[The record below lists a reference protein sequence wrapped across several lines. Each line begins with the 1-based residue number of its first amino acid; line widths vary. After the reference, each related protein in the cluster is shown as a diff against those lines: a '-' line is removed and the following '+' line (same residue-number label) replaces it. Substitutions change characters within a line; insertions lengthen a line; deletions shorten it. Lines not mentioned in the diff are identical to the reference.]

1 MVRKTEISGVS
12 TKKKKKKFPFSFL
25 GSKNFVFVFVFVLK
39 FSEVLSWNS
48 QRIFS
53 YFSDAFVLHLS
64 YGSSVV

>member
-25 GSKNFVFVFVFVLK
+25 GSKNFVFVFVLK